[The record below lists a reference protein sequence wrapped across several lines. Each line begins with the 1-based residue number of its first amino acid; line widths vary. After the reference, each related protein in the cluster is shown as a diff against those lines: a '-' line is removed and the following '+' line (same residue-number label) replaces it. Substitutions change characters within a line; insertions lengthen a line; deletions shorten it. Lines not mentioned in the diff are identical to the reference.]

1 MHRRKHVRQLV
12 EGREI
17 VERRRPADV
26 FQIAKIG
33 GAGHRNEDRLAATK
47 RNALFRVA
55 GMKGDFGRDR
65 CDQRFDQRTV
75 QMDTLAADIGTG
87 AAPVL
92 KCDIVP
98 ENDTDFLQNI
108 QRGAVDPLDL
118 LFVQRF
124 GQWQAAGQARQHGV
138 VGTGPQVAAFA
149 APASAAQVLL

>member
-1 MHRRKHVRQLV
+1 
-12 EGREI
+12 
-17 VERRRPADV
+17 
-26 FQIAKIG
+26 
-33 GAGHRNEDRLAATK
+33 
-47 RNALFRVA
+47 
-55 GMKGDFGRDR
+55 MKGDFGRDR

-118 LFVQRF
+118 LFVHRF
-124 GQWQAAGQARQHGV
+124 GQRQAAACR
-138 VGTGPQVAAFA
+138 
-149 APASAAQVLL
+149 